1 MVFVVVVVGGSGGG
15 NVVESSR
22 VESRWWKTPP
32 AAGGEPM
39 KEAAAE
45 KSAKEIYLPF
55 LYFARDA
62 HFRRTTEESE
72 INEYSGATGAELDC
86 TGWRDE
92 REKKK
97 GRQPWSVRE

>member
-1 MVFVVVVVGGSGGG
+1 
-15 NVVESSR
+15 
-22 VESRWWKTPP
+22 
-32 AAGGEPM
+32 M

-92 REKKK
+92 REKKRK
-97 GRQPWSVRE
+97 GSMVSARVREKEEERKKERERKKEIQGM

>member
-1 MVFVVVVVGGSGGG
+1 
-15 NVVESSR
+15 
-22 VESRWWKTPP
+22 
-32 AAGGEPM
+32 M

-92 REKKK
+92 REKKRK
-97 GRQPWSVRE
+97 GSHGQCESEREGGRKKKGERERKKEIQGV